1 MEVKIMSEVILK
13 GRKIVG
19 GRVEGEALVCH
30 EGMGYLGSVDM
41 KTGVVIEKNHEL
53 EGTSIARKIL
63 VYPTGKGS
71 TGGSFSIYE
80 LARSNMAP
88 KGIVNVRADP
98 VAVIGAIISNIPMV
112 DQLDHNPTEI
122 IKTGDYLEVDAD
134 QGIVKLKS
142 R

>member
-1 MEVKIMSEVILK
+1 MSEVILK

-30 EGMGYLGSVDM
+30 GGMGYLGSVDM

-98 VAVIGAIISNIPMV
+98 IAVIGAIISNIPMI
-112 DQLDHNPTEI
+112 DQLDRDPTQI
-122 IKTGDYLEVDAD
+122 IKTGDYLELDAD
-134 QGIVKLKS
+134 RGIVKIRGRS
-142 R
+142 G

>member
-1 MEVKIMSEVILK
+1 MSEVIFK

-80 LARSNMAP
+80 LARSNLAP

>member
-1 MEVKIMSEVILK
+1 MSEVIFK

-53 EGTSIARKIL
+53 EGTSIAHKIL

-80 LARSNMAP
+80 LATSNMAP

-98 VAVIGAIISNIPMV
+98 IVVIGAIISNIPMI
-112 DQLDHNPTEI
+112 DQLDHNLTEI
-122 IKTGDYLEVDAD
+122 IKTGDYLELDAD
-134 QGIVKLKS
+134 QGLVKLKS
-142 R
+142 

>member
-1 MEVKIMSEVILK
+1 MGEVILK

-122 IKTGDYLEVDAD
+122 IKTGDYLELDAD